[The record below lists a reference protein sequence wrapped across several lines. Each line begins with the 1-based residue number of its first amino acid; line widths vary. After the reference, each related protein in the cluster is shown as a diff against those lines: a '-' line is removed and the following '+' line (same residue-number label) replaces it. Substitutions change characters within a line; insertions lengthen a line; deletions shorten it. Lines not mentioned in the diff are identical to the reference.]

1 MPYMLMHIGLT
12 HNPKRADITTLAND
26 IAMSLAGLGVDV
38 QRCETA
44 DTPTIEQIAK
54 RVQLFVV
61 VGGDGSTLRAARAG
75 APYKVPVLTVN
86 KGRVGFL
93 AELQPEEWRD
103 SIPQIINQKFWVEE
117 RLMLSASAYRGG
129 RLLGSREAINEIVIS
144 HGTLARVVRLE
155 TKVDGT
161 LLTTY
166 ACDGLIVSTP
176 TGSTAY
182 ALAAGG
188 PIMPP
193 TLRTM
198 ALVPIAPHLSLEK
211 PLVLADISVV
221 EVSVNTDHQAIL
233 TADGQDEVTLR
244 DGDRVVVKASPN
256 IARFARLRP
265 PSYFFSSLIPRLGGC

>member
-1 MPYMLMHIGLT
+1 MLTHIGVAYT
-12 HNPKRADITTLAND
+12 PKRAEIATLAQDITAFLVER
-26 IAMSLAGLGVDV
+26 GVNT
-38 QRCETA
+38 RTCETG
-44 DTPTIEQIAK
+44 DTGGLSGLAAQT
-54 RVQLFVV
+54 QLLVV
-61 VGGDGSTLRAARAG
+61 VGGDGSTLRAVRAA
-75 APYKVPVLTVN
+75 APHGVPVVTVN
-86 KGRVGFL
+86 MGRVGFL
-93 AELQPEEWRD
+93 AEIQPDDWREKL
-103 SIPQIINQKFWVEE
+103 PLVVNGLFRTEE
-117 RLMLSASAYRGG
+117 RLMVLAYAYRDGA
-129 RLLGSREAINEIVIS
+129 LLGEREALNEIVIS
-144 HGTLARVVRLE
+144 HGTLARVVRLQ
-155 TKVDGT
+155 TKVDGM

-166 ACDGLIVSTP
+166 ACDGLIVCSP

-211 PLVLADISVV
+211 PLVLADTSVV

-233 TADGQDEVTLR
+233 TADGQDEVSLR

-265 PSYFFSSLIPRLGGC
+265 PSYFFSTLIPRLSGC

>member
-1 MPYMLMHIGLT
+1 MLKHIGLT
-12 HNPKRADITTLAND
+12 HNPKRADITAVAND
-26 IAMSLAGLGVDV
+26 IASSLAELDVDV

-44 DTPTIEQIAK
+44 DTPVLEKIVKSAELI
-54 RVQLFVV
+54 LV

-75 APYKVPVLTVN
+75 APQKVPVLTVN

-93 AELQPEEWRD
+93 AELQPEEWREA
-103 SIPQIINQKFWVEE
+103 IPHIINNKFWVEE
-117 RLMLSASAYRGG
+117 RLMLSASAFRGG
-129 RLLGSREAINEIVIS
+129 KLLGRREAINEIVIS

-155 TKVDGT
+155 TKVDGV

-166 ACDGLIVSTP
+166 ACDGLIISTP

-193 TLRTM
+193 TLRMM

-211 PLVLADISVV
+211 PLVLADSSTV

-256 IARFARLRP
+256 MARFARLRP